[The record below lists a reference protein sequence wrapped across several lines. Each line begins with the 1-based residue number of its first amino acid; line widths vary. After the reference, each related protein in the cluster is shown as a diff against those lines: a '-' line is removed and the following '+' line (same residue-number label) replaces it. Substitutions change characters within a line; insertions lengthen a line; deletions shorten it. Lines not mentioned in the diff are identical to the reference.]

1 MEQEQMNPQQP
12 TQQATPQNQQ
22 SVEPKKGAGFS
33 LFIFAVIVLLVIA
46 LLWKNSQSSYE
57 EEVMLPVQETVV
69 PQTNEEIS
77 TELTTIEAELGE
89 LDSQTVVEAL

>member
-1 MEQEQMNPQQP
+1 MNPQQP
-12 TQQATPQNQQ
+12 TQQTMPQNQQ
-22 SVEPKKGAGFS
+22 SVEPKKGAGLS

-69 PQTNEEIS
+69 PQTNEEMS

-89 LDSQTVVEAL
+89 LDSQAVVEAL

>member
-12 TQQATPQNQQ
+12 TQQEMPQNQQ
-22 SVEPKKGAGFS
+22 PAEPKKSAGLP

-46 LLWKNSQSSYE
+46 LLWRNSQNSYE
-57 EEVMLPVQETVV
+57 EEVTLPVQETVA